1 MFEENDNQF
10 DNQFDDQF
18 NYELNRFENM
28 IKYDEA
34 YYFDP
39 EVFVLIIDN
48 YIIKN
53 HLQQALVAVEFGMNQ
68 HPSYS
73 DFNLKKAQI
82 YSTTGQL
89 KESLLLLQTL
99 EKIDP
104 YNSEVHITIANVFSQ
119 LRDHKKAI
127 KYYEKALSIDS
138 QPQEHPTEVIE
149 ILLDLALEYENLL
162 DFKGAIR
169 VLENLLNSHPDNE
182 SAIYE
187 IAYCYERLGD
197 FDKCI
202 EYYNKY
208 IDNTPYSFTAWYN
221 LGNIYFLK
229 KENTKA
235 LWAYEFSILINE
247 DFLSAHF
254 NIGNTYM
261 QMEEFKKAIAFYEKC
276 LDIDNE
282 DDLTLCYLAEAH
294 ERLEHYDLALNY
306 YQKSKELNP
315 SLADAW
321 LGIGIVLDLENKTAQ
336 AIPFL
341 QEAVNLQTSN
351 ASFNLVLG
359 EALFKLERYSEAEIV
374 LERALQ
380 LEKTYTEAIELL
392 AKIKFE
398 YNINEA
404 IDFLIRTDE
413 NHPLETSPLMLLVS
427 LLWYNGSKMDALSLF
442 KNQFIQNPKDAIKFL
457 LLHLPESTKI
467 SEFNNI
473 INPL

>member
-1 MFEENDNQF
+1 MFEEDE
-10 DNQFDDQF
+10 DQFDDQF
-18 NYELNRFENM
+18 NAELNRFEDM
-28 IKYDEA
+28 IKYDDA

-39 EVFVLIIDN
+39 EVLVSIIDN

-53 HLQQALVAVEFGMNQ
+53 QLKQALVAVDFGSQQ
-68 HPSYS
+68 HPSHS
-73 DFNLKKAQI
+73 NFNLKKAQI

-104 YNSEVHITIANVFSQ
+104 FNSEVHITTANVFSQ

-127 KYYEKALSIDS
+127 KYYEKALSLEKES
-138 QPQEHPTEVIE
+138 QEHPSETLE
-149 ILLDLALEYENLL
+149 ITLDLALEYENLQ
-162 DFKGAIR
+162 DFTGAIT
-169 VLENLLNSHPDNE
+169 VLENLLITYPDNE

-187 IAYCYERLGD
+187 IAYCFERLGD

-208 IDNTPYSFTAWYN
+208 IDNNPYSFTAWYN

-229 KENTKA
+229 KDNEKA
-235 LWAYEFSILINE
+235 LWAYDYSILINE
-247 DFLSAHF
+247 DFVSAHF

-261 QMEEFKKAIAFYEKC
+261 QKEDFNKAIESYEKC
-276 LDIDNE
+276 LEIDAE
-282 DDLTLCYLAEAH
+282 DDLTLCYLAEAY
-294 ERLEHYDLALNY
+294 ERLDNYDLALSY
-306 YQKSKELNP
+306 YTKSKNLNP
-315 SLADAW
+315 GLADAW
-321 LGIGIVLDLENKTAQ
+321 LGIGIVLDLQNKTPQ
-336 AIPFL
+336 AISFL
-341 QEAVNLQTSN
+341 QEAVRLQTSN

-359 EALFKLERYSEAEIV
+359 EALFKLERFSESEIV

-380 LEKTYTEAIELL
+380 LDNTYSEAIELL

-413 NHPLETSPLMLLVS
+413 NHPLEVSPIVLLVS
-427 LLWYNGSKMDALSLF
+427 LLWYNGNKMDALSLF
-442 KNQFIQNPKDAIKFL
+442 KNQFVQSPKDAIKYL

-467 SEFNNI
+467 SDFNNI
-473 INPL
+473 INPI

>member
-1 MFEENDNQF
+1 MFEENE
-10 DNQFDDQF
+10 NQFDDQF

-39 EVFVLIIDN
+39 EVLILIIDN

-53 HLQQALVAVEFGMNQ
+53 KLKHALVAVEFGENQ
-68 HPSYS
+68 HPSHTN
-73 DFNLKKAQI
+73 FNLKKAQI
-82 YSTTGQL
+82 FSTTGQL
-89 KESLLLLQTL
+89 KESLLLLQIL
-99 EKIDP
+99 EKIDSF
-104 YNSEVHITIANVFSQ
+104 NSEVHITIANVYSQ

-127 KYYEKALSIDS
+127 KYYEKALSLDQQS
-138 QPQEHPTEVIE
+138 PEHPAETLE
-149 ILLDLALEYENLL
+149 ITLDLALEYENLQ

-169 VLENLLNSHPDNE
+169 VLEDLLNAHPDNE

-202 EYYNKY
+202 EHYNKY
-208 IDNTPYSFTAWYN
+208 IDNNPYSFTAWYN

-229 KENTKA
+229 KDNAKA
-235 LWAYEFSILINE
+235 LWAYEYSILIND
-247 DFLSAHF
+247 DFVSAHF

-261 QMEEFKKAIAFYEKC
+261 QTEEFDKAIECYQKC
-276 LDIDNE
+276 LEIDKE
-282 DDLTLCYLAEAH
+282 DDLTLCYLAEAY
-294 ERLEHYDLALNY
+294 ERTEKYDLALSY
-306 YQKSKELNP
+306 YEKSKQLNP
-315 SLADAW
+315 GLADAW
-321 LGIGIVLDLENKTAQ
+321 LGIGIVLDLQNKTTQ
-336 AIPFL
+336 AISFL

-359 EALFKLERYSEAEIV
+359 EALFKLERYSEAEIT

-380 LEKTYTEAIELL
+380 LDKTYSEAIELL

-413 NHPLETSPLMLLVS
+413 NHPLDVSPLMLLVS
-427 LLWYNGSKMDALSLF
+427 LLWYNGNRMDALSLF
-442 KNQFIQNPKDAIKFL
+442 KNQFIQTPKDAIKFL
-457 LLHLPESTKI
+457 LLHLPEATKL

-473 INPL
+473 INPT